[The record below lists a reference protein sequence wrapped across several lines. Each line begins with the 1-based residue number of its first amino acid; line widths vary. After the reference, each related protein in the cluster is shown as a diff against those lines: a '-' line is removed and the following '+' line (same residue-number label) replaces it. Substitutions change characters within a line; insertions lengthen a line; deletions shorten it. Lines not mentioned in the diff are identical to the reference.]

1 MEPIDRTARLASW
14 QALAYT
20 AGMQVRVR
28 YAPSPTGLQHIGG
41 VRTALF
47 NYFFAKASGGTF
59 YLRIEDTDQ
68 GRYDE
73 RAVQDIYDTF
83 AWLGITL
90 DEGPREGGAFGPYI
104 QSERIALYQAHAQKL
119 IDSGHAY
126 RCFCSAEDLEKMRAE
141 QTAQGLGTGYNRRCR
156 STAPEE
162 AARRVAAGERSVV
175 RFKMPVEGS
184 TVVRDIL
191 LGDVAWPNKDVS
203 PDPVILKA
211 DGFPTYHLAHAVDD
225 HLMQT
230 SHVLRG
236 QEWLPSAPLH
246 VQLFQAFGWE
256 APVYCH
262 LSMIMG
268 ADGHKLSKRHG
279 STSAQ
284 EFRLGGYVPEA
295 ITNYIT
301 LLGWSFD
308 GEKDI
313 FTKAEFENLFKL
325 EKLSK
330 SPAIFDYQKLDYY
343 NGYWIRQL
351 SDDKIA
357 ALIEPLMVNA
367 GLIAEAAAAN
377 RALLTQAIP
386 IARERLHKLTDAP
399 AVLGFLFRAP
409 PLADAAVYLPK
420 KQTAAEVVAVL
431 ERLLPELAGIS
442 SRDDEANEHHFH
454 GLAETWGLKV
464 GQVLMP
470 LRLAVTGTTAS
481 PPLMASIRLLGVEQ
495 AAARVAAVIEI
506 LKTN

>member
-1 MEPIDRTARLASW
+1 
-14 QALAYT
+14 
-20 AGMQVRVR
+20 MQVRVR

-47 NYFFAKASGGTF
+47 NYFFAKASGGKF

-68 GRYDE
+68 GRYDG

-83 AWLGITL
+83 EWLGITL
-90 DEGPREGGAFGPYI
+90 DEGPREGGPFGPYI
-104 QSERIALYQAHAQKL
+104 QSERIAFYQDAAEQL
-119 IDSGHAY
+119 IASGHAY
-126 RCFCSAEDLEKMRAE
+126 RCFCTASDLEKMRAE
-141 QTAQGLGTGYNRRCR
+141 QAAAGSGTGYDRRCR
-156 STAPEE
+156 SISPATASM
-162 AARRVAAGERSVV
+162 RVAASERSVV
-175 RFKMPVEGS
+175 RFKMPTEGS

-256 APVYCH
+256 PPLYCH
-262 LSMIMG
+262 LSTIMG
-268 ADGHKLSKRHG
+268 QDGHKLSKRHG

-284 EFRLGGYVPEA
+284 EFRLGGYLPQAV
-295 ITNYIT
+295 TNYIT
-301 LLGWSFD
+301 LLGWSYD

-313 FTKAEFENLFKL
+313 FTKSELETLFSL

-330 SPAIFDYQKLDYY
+330 SPAVFDYQKLDYY

-351 SDDKIA
+351 PDADIA
-357 ALIEPLMVNA
+357 RLIEPELAKA
-367 GLIAEAAAAN
+367 GLVGASAPVSSTE
-377 RALLTQAIP
+377 RAILTSAVS
-386 IARERLHKLTDAP
+386 IARERLHKLADAP
-399 AVLGFLFRAP
+399 AVLGFLFRDP
-409 PLADAAVYLPK
+409 PLTDSASYIPK
-420 KQTAAEVVAVL
+420 KTTAPEVVAVL
-431 ERLLPELAGIS
+431 EKLLPEMAGIS
-442 SRDDEANEHHFH
+442 GRDDEANEHHFH
-454 GLAETWGLKV
+454 SLAETWGLKV

-481 PPLMASIRLLGVEQ
+481 PPLMSSIRILGVDK
-495 AAARVAAVIEI
+495 AVARVKAVIEL
-506 LKTN
+506 LKKA